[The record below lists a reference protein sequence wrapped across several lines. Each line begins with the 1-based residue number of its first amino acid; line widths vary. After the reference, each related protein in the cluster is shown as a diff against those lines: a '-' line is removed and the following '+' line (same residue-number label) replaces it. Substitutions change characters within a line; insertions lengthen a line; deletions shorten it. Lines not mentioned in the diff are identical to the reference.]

1 MTPEPL
7 PLPAPARRLICD
19 VTIPGDPKPKARP
32 RVVYHGPHP
41 QVYTPSSDHE
51 KYVRDYLALVVKR
64 PTEAPCVVEMWFR
77 CATKRARDWDNLG
90 KQISDSGNGVVW
102 VDDKQIVDCHVH
114 VEYGV
119 GKAASTRLRVEEIR

>member
-64 PTEAPCVVEMWFR
+64 PTSAEVAVTLWFR
-77 CATKRARDWDNLG
+77 RATRVAADLDNLL
-90 KQISDSGNGVVW
+90 KNCLDSANKVVW
-102 VDDKQIVDCHVH
+102 DDDKQV
-114 VEYGV
+114 VELHAFLARGV
-119 GKAASTRLRVEEIR
+119 GKAASTRLRVEELA